1 MIHPPTTIEQD
12 TAVPPLPLYRLSVA
26 QYHAMIDAGVF
37 TEDDPIELL
46 EGWLVTKMPKNPAHI
61 YSTQM
66 IKDIL
71 VRLLPPE
78 WFVNSQDP
86 FTAVDSEPEPD
97 AIVVRG
103 HRRDYLTRKPSPEE
117 ISLVIEVADSSL
129 RQDRT
134 VKKRLYAAWGI
145 PIYWII
151 NLVDNQIEVY
161 TEPTGAG
168 RKATYQQEQIY
179 GVENEV
185 PVVIDGR
192 TLATIPTKEI
202 LP

>member
-1 MIHPPTTIEQD
+1 MTYLPTKEEEQD
-12 TAVPPLPLYRLSVA
+12 SVIPSSIYRLSVA

-66 IKDIL
+66 IKDML

-103 HRRDYLTRKPSPEE
+103 DRRDYRTRKPSPEE
-117 ISLVIEVADSSL
+117 ISLVIEVSDSTL

-134 VKKRLYAAWGI
+134 LKKRLYAAWGI
-145 PIYWII
+145 PVYWII
-151 NLVDNQIEVY
+151 NLVNNQIEVY
-161 TEPTGAG
+161 TEPIGAG
-168 RKATYQQEQIY
+168 RKATYNREQVY
-179 GVENEV
+179 GVEDAV
-185 PVVIDGR
+185 PVVVDGR
-192 TLATIPTKEI
+192 SLATIPAKEI

>member
-1 MIHPPTTIEQD
+1 MIYPSPTAE
-12 TAVPPLPLYRLSVA
+12 VLPPLPLYRLSVA
-26 QYHAMIDAGVF
+26 QYHAMIDAGVL
-37 TEDDPIELL
+37 TEDDSIELL
-46 EGWLVTKMPKNPAHI
+46 EGWLVSKIPKNPAHI

-71 VRLLPPE
+71 VRLLPQG

-103 HRRDYLTRKPSPEE
+103 HRRDFLTRKPSPEE
-117 ISLVIEVADSSL
+117 ISMVIEVADSSL

-134 VKKRLYAAWGI
+134 LKKRLYAAWGI
-145 PIYWII
+145 PVYWII
-151 NLVDNQIEVY
+151 NLVNNQIEVY
-161 TEPTGAG
+161 TEPVGME

-179 GVENEV
+179 GVNDEV
-185 PVVIDGR
+185 PVVVDGR
-192 TLATIPTKEI
+192 TLTTIPAKEI

>member
-1 MIHPPTTIEQD
+1 M
-12 TAVPPLPLYRLSVA
+12 PPLPLYRLSVA

-71 VRLLPPE
+71 VRLLPQG

-103 HRRDYLTRKPSPEE
+103 DRRDYLTRKPFPEE

-179 GVENEV
+179 GANDEV

-192 TLATIPTKEI
+192 SLATIPAKEI